1 MIQKQTTKAAGLTP
15 QKRINMALIT
25 VTATTSNPERAEFI
39 TVTGPK
45 GTEHTYFYAEAD
57 ESTVTEILQQL
68 GLNPAQPL
76 CQMVEEVLRAA
87 MNAQRNEESSTFE
100 ATFELGEDL
109 DAQWRLVPVAA

>member
-1 MIQKQTTKAAGLTP
+1 
-15 QKRINMALIT
+15 MANII
-25 VTATTSNPERAEFI
+25 VTATTHNPERAEFI
-39 TVTGPK
+39 TVTGPL
-45 GTEHTYFYAEAD
+45 GTGGTYFYAAGD
-57 ESTVTEILQQL
+57 ESTYAIILQQL
-68 GLNPAQPL
+68 GLNPAHPF